1 MNVIMCI
8 SECCGCY
15 IPLIICI
22 CVLALLII
30 GIGICVI
37 ICLYKFCAKKEEH
50 CHELIKMDK
59 INEYRKGENNENQE
73 KNNDQQ

>member
-8 SECCGCY
+8 CGCCGC
-15 IPLIICI
+15 CI
-22 CVLALLII
+22 ALII
-30 GIGICVI
+30 GAFATMITGI

-59 INEYRKGENNENQE
+59 NNEYRKGENNENQE
-73 KNNDQQ
+73 KNNNQQ